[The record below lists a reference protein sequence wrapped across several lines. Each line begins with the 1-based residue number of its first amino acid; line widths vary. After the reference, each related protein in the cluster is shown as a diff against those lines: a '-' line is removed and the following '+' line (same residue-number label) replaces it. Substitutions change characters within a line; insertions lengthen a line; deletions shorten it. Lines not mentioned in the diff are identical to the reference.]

1 MEKTPQFDETPRPG
15 IRLPDLAGRVA
26 LVTGTSLGIGRAT
39 AEALLENG
47 AKVHGLDF
55 ADATLD
61 HENFTAYQCDLRD
74 AAALKTCVAEC
85 GLASGHL
92 DYVVNVAGVD
102 TKVSLDKGGAAEWQQ
117 IIDINLRA
125 YYLILHE
132 SAPLLHLGKGRS
144 IVNVSSINPQ
154 LGVPRRA
161 IYSTSKSGILGLT
174 TGLARELGSD
184 GIRINAITPGWV
196 FTEAQSSEYF
206 EGEPAEKNLR
216 YLADVQ
222 SLTVKIMPSDIA
234 NHILFYLSDVSRAST
249 GANLVVDAGWTLQ

>member
-1 MEKTPQFDETPRPG
+1 MSETPQFDETPRPG
-15 IRLPDLAGRVA
+15 IRLPDLAGRIA
-26 LVTGTSLGIGRAT
+26 LVTGTSAGIGRGT
-39 AEALLENG
+39 AEALLDNG

-55 ADATLD
+55 ADATLT
-61 HENFTAYQCDLRD
+61 HKNFTAHQCDLRD
-74 AAALKTCVAEC
+74 PVSLKACVAAC
-85 GLASGHL
+85 GESAGHL

-117 IIDINLRA
+117 IIDLNLRA

-132 SAPLLHLGKGRS
+132 SAALLRRGQGRA

-154 LGVPRRA
+154 LGVPRRG

-174 TGLARELGSD
+174 TGLARELGAD
-184 GIRINAITPGWV
+184 GIRINAVTPGWV
-196 FTEAQSSEYF
+196 FTEAQTQEYF
-206 EGEPAEKNLR
+206 EGPEAEKNLTH
-216 YLADVQ
+216 LSNVQ
-222 SLTVKIMPSDIA
+222 SLALKINPSDIA

>member
-1 MEKTPQFDETPRPG
+1 MENPPQFDETPRPG
-15 IRLPDLAGRVA
+15 IRLPDLSGRVA
-26 LVTGTSLGIGRAT
+26 LVTGTSAGIGRAT

-47 AKVHGLDF
+47 ALLHGIDF
-55 ADATLD
+55 ADATFD
-61 HENFTAYQCDLRD
+61 HENFTAHQCDLSD
-74 AAALKTCVAEC
+74 PAALKACVAAI
-85 GLASGHL
+85 GTVAGHL

-102 TKVSLDKGGAAEWQQ
+102 TKVSLDDGGAAEWQQ

-132 SAPLLHLGKGRS
+132 SAALLRLGKGRS

-174 TGLARELGSD
+174 TGLARELGQE

-196 FTEAQSSEYF
+196 FTERQTAEYF
-206 EGEPAEKNLR
+206 AGESAAQNLNH
-216 YLADVQ
+216 LSEVQ
-222 SLTVKIMPSDIA
+222 SLALKISPADIA
-234 NHILFYLSDVSRAST
+234 NHILFFLSDVSRATT